1 MRKTVAIT
9 ILGVLM
15 AFNAGAQTTTTGT
28 PADVRLRGVF
38 APLLAPE
45 GDTRPATGEVR
56 LRLEEDGDLRV
67 DLVASGLTERAT
79 GATLHLG
86 RGSEGGEQVARME
99 VTADGATARVV
110 GATARLSP
118 LVAERVRAGEAY
130 VLLRTNEHPDGLLR
144 APLLPQARS
153 FESVV
158 AGD

>member
-1 MRKTVAIT
+1 MRSRFAIA
-9 ILGVLM
+9 ILALVL
-15 AFNAGAQTTTTGT
+15 AFDAGAQTAPSTT
-28 PADVRLRGVF
+28 PSDMRLRGAF

-56 LRLEEDGDLRV
+56 VRLEDDGDLRV

-79 GATLHLG
+79 AATLHLG
-86 RGSEGGEQVARME
+86 RGSEGGEQVARMD
-99 VTADGATARVV
+99 VAADGATARII
-110 GATARLSP
+110 GATTRLSP
-118 LVAERVRAGEAY
+118 LVAERVRAGEGY

-144 APLLPQARS
+144 APLAPQARS